1 MVDLPE
7 ELNKSEQLAAELVL
21 GLLEGEDLATALRLR
36 LSDPDFRQAVDAW
49 EKRLAP
55 MLDVIPPQTAP
66 DHVWQ
71 SISARLDIRSAEPDE
86 ENVSGLSFRTR
97 LNRWRAAALTA
108 GAIAASLA
116 FALLVRPDPVAVP
129 EGPVQQLASAQII
142 AQLSGEQPGLSVATR
157 FDPDTGEMNVSTAG
171 LDSEKG
177 APVLWVVPADGT
189 PRALGILPTNGAGSI
204 EIDPTFRSF
213 VEAGSLLALTM
224 EDPSGAPFEAPT
236 TPILATATISRI

>member
-1 MVDLPE
+1 MVDFPE
-7 ELNKSEQLAAELVL
+7 ELDKSEQLAAELVL
-21 GLLEGEDLATALRLR
+21 GLLEGADLATALRLR

-55 MLDVIPPQTAP
+55 LLDVIPPQAAP

-71 SISARLDIRSAEPDE
+71 SINARLDIRSGEPAG
-86 ENVSGLSFRTR
+86 ENIAMISFRSR

-116 FALLVRPDPVAVP
+116 LALLVRPAPVVVP
-129 EGPVQQLASAQII
+129 ESPVQQLASAQII

-157 FDPDTGEMNVSTAG
+157 FDPDTGDMNVSTAG

-189 PRALGILPTNGAGSI
+189 PRALGILPTNRAGSI
-204 EIDPTFRSF
+204 NIDPTIRSF
-213 VEAGSLLALTM
+213 VEAGALLALTM
-224 EDPSGAPFEAPT
+224 EDPAGAPFEAPT
-236 TPILATATISRI
+236 TPILATATISEI

>member
-7 ELNKSEQLAAELVL
+7 ELDKSEQLAAELAL

-36 LSDPDFRQAVDAW
+36 LSDPDFRHAVDTW

-55 MLDVIPPQTAP
+55 LLDVIPPQAAP

-71 SISARLDIRSAEPDE
+71 SINARLDIRSTEPAGD
-86 ENVSGLSFRTR
+86 NIAMISFRSR

-116 FALLVRPDPVAVP
+116 LALLVRPDPMAVP
-129 EGPVQQLASAQII
+129 ESPVQQLASAQII

-157 FDPDTGEMNVSTAG
+157 FDPDTGKMNVSTAG

-204 EIDPTFRSF
+204 NIDPTVRSF
-213 VEAGSLLALTM
+213 VEAGALLALTM
-224 EDPSGAPFEAPT
+224 EDPAGAPFEAPT
-236 TPILATATISRI
+236 TPILATATISKI